1 MNWWYVILY
10 FVVAII
16 ANMTTSA
23 IVLTKVRNIC
33 KEAGK
38 NFNEVYNRYFAENR
52 NAIIPFNLPII
63 VRFFVTQIFWP
74 YNVWFLMDAYD
85 RVKEDFGSRRKQM
98 S

>member
-1 MNWWYVILY
+1 MNWWYVILS

-16 ANMTTSA
+16 ANMPTSA

-33 KEAGK
+33 KELGR

-63 VRFFVTQIFWP
+63 VRFFVTQMFWP
-74 YNVWFLMDAYD
+74 HNVWFLVDAYS
-85 RVKEDFGSRRKQM
+85 RVKEDFGSR
-98 S
+98 